1 MSFREVVDPDMLLE
15 LNSVGQSPT
24 ASSTGGMTLVT
35 DQAILDQLNEGFNPE
50 IEAVRASQLLD
61 VVDPEPEDPETWADW
76 ISPVLEIGSA
86 LAVAGPATAKGAAA
100 GSVFGPS
107 GAFVGGLG
115 AGVTATTAAVYGSR
129 LAGEGAEALI
139 EGREFN
145 PDLAV
150 QEAMDAAQTEALFS
164 TVFGVAFPAVGAG
177 VKATRKGLKDK
188 TLLTEKQKQ
197 TIVELQ
203 EKLKTYNASLL
214 PSMVSD
220 SKKAEILTNIAKVSQ
235 VTKGTVNNYLDSYGK
250 YMGEQAEQLLL
261 SFKAAGPTKQ
271 GEVLQALITQ
281 TDQALREIVD
291 PLYKNI
297 DALGKKVT
305 VRSSEAATSLA
316 NSFKKDFRAKPR
328 YTDKGK
334 LIESSLVEYPT
345 SATKTA
351 VNYLETIP
359 DDLSF
364 FEAHKRLSKVK
375 ARLNKAIR
383 STEQDPDR
391 IEVLAATADMLKEAM
406 DEAAGTLSPA
416 LKKQYDEVT
425 DMYNK
430 GKNVVTSTYLKK
442 ALEVNDPVQIGAMLT
457 ADGLTYGIKE
467 VKELKKLAA
476 QYKTKLPKDSKVKG
490 LDADPM
496 EGIRKGFLAQVL
508 KVGPDSSIQS
518 FQQLRKKLEEPKF
531 KETFDELFK
540 GTAAQKQLDTLF
552 DELSILERVQSGG
565 SGFQLAVA
573 QGEFSAVKNP
583 KVGILLKGF
592 IPSFLASR
600 EIAPKNIG
608 KVINMIKTAKAA
620 ENKGV
625 VLPKGY
631 EARLQQLLT
640 GQKVGLGLGA
650 LANQAP
656 E

>member
-35 DQAILDQLNEGFNPE
+35 DQAMLDQLNKGFNPE

-76 ISPVLEIGSA
+76 ISPVLEIGSS

-100 GSVFGPS
+100 GSVFGPP
-107 GAFVGGLG
+107 GAFLGGLG
-115 AGVTATTAAVYGSR
+115 AGVTATTVAVYGSR
-129 LAGEGAEALI
+129 LAGEGVEALI

-164 TVFGVAFPAVGAG
+164 TVFGV
-177 VKATRKGLKDK
+177 K
-188 TLLTEKQKQ
+188 
-197 TIVELQ
+197 
-203 EKLKTYNASLL
+203 
-214 PSMVSD
+214 
-220 SKKAEILTNIAKVSQ
+220 
-235 VTKGTVNNYLDSYGK
+235 NYIDSYGK

-305 VRSSEAATSLA
+305 VRSSEKAASLA
-316 NSFKKDFRAKPR
+316 DSFKKDFRAKPR

-359 DDLSF
+359 NDLSF

-476 QYKTKLPKDSKVKG
+476 QYKARLPKDSKIKG

-518 FQQLRKKLEEPKF
+518 FQQLRKKLAEPKF

-540 GTAAQKQLDTLF
+540 GTATQKQLDTLF

-573 QGEFSAVKNP
+573 QGEISAVRNP
-583 KVGILLKGF
+583 KVLVLLRGF
-592 IPSFLASR
+592 IPSFLAAR
-600 EIAPKNIG
+600 EISSKNID
-608 KVINMIKTAKAA
+608 KVINMIKTAKTA

-625 VLPKGY
+625 VLPKGF
-631 EARLQQLLT
+631 EERLQQLLT

-650 LANQAP
+650 LVSQVP